1 MSLIKNN
8 ARVAAD
14 IAVAL
19 ESIDDDIEL
28 KFENETRTCSN
39 AEVPLVI
46 GGSILD
52 VHYRAYDKDLKVSSK
67 HFK

>member
-19 ESIDDDIEL
+19 ESIDDIEL
-28 KFENETRTCSN
+28 GLENETRTCSN
-39 AEVPLVI
+39 AEIPLVI
-46 GGSILD
+46 GGSNMD
-52 VHYRAYDKDLKVSSK
+52 VHYRAYEKDLKVSSS
-67 HFK
+67 FF